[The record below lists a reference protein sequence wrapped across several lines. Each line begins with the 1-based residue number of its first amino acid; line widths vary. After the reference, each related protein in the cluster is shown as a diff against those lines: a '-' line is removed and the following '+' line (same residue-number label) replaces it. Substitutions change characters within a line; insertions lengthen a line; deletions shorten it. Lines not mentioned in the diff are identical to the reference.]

1 MSDSDRRFEI
11 TGTQIVASL
20 LAAITGAI
28 AASYLGIAGTII
40 GTAVMSVAS
49 TAGAAVYKAYLGR
62 TARRLKAKAPV
73 IAQRAAERMTPTST
87 RGGTRHG
94 QANGN
99 TPTRADQTRLDQTR
113 TDRTVTG
120 QARLDQTRTDRTLTG
135 QAHVDQTRADRT
147 YVVGQTAADQAYV
160 GQAHEG
166 QADDEPTQVLSA
178 VGGGE
183 PPARPGRGKPG
194 RRESAGWLRR
204 QPRWVLAALVS
215 LAIFVGAVAGVS
227 VVELAAGKPLSALVW
242 HHKGTGTTVGGLVGG
257 QSSPTKP
264 TTPATHPATTHPATT
279 APASTAPTSP
289 SPSPSVTPTSPS
301 PSPTP
306 TATSPSAS
314 TSPTAGA
321 THTS

>member
-11 TGTQIVASL
+11 TGTQVVASL

-87 RGGTRHG
+87 RGGTQHG
-94 QANGN
+94 Q
-99 TPTRADQTRLDQTR
+99 T
-113 TDRTVTG
+113 
-120 QARLDQTRTDRTLTG
+120 
-135 QAHVDQTRADRT
+135 H
-147 YVVGQTAADQAYV
+147 V
-160 GQAHEG
+160 GQADG
-166 QADDEPTQVLSA
+166 EPTQVLSA
-178 VGGGE
+178 IGGGE

-194 RRESAGWLRR
+194 KQESAGWLRR

-227 VVELAAGKPLSALVW
+227 AVELAAGKPLSALVW

-264 TTPATHPATTHPATT
+264 TTPATHPATTQPATT
-279 APASTAPTSP
+279 APASTTPTSP
-289 SPSPSVTPTSPS
+289 SPSPSVTPTSSS

-306 TATSPSAS
+306 TTSPSVS

-321 THTS
+321 THT

>member
-11 TGTQIVASL
+11 TGTQVVASL

-87 RGGTRHG
+87 QHG
-94 QANGN
+94 QANGD
-99 TPTRADQTRLDQTR
+99 TPTRADQTRLDLTR
-113 TDRTVTG
+113 TD
-120 QARLDQTRTDRTLTG
+120 QTRANQTLAG
-135 QAHVDQTRADRT
+135 QAHLDQARADRT
-147 YVVGQTAADQAYV
+147 YVVGQSAADQAYV
-160 GQAHEG
+160 GQTPADQAYVGQTHVG
-166 QADDEPTQVLSA
+166 QADGEPTQVLSA
-178 VGGGE
+178 VGGAE

-194 RRESAGWLRR
+194 RQESAGWLRR

-264 TTPATHPATTHPATT
+264 TTPVTHPATTHPATT
-279 APASTAPTSP
+279 APASTTPTSP
-289 SPSPSVTPTSPS
+289 SPSPSVTPTSSS

>member
-11 TGTQIVASL
+11 TGTQVVASL

-62 TARRLKAKAPV
+62 TARRLKTKAPV
-73 IAQRAAERMTPTST
+73 IAQRAAERMTATST
-87 RGGTRHG
+87 QHG

-99 TPTRADQTRLDQTR
+99 TPTRADQT
-113 TDRTVTG
+113 
-120 QARLDQTRTDRTLTG
+120 LTG
-135 QAHVDQTRADRT
+135 QAHVDQARADRT
-147 YVVGQTAADQAYV
+147 YVVGQTPADQAYAGQTHV
-160 GQAHEG
+160 GQTHVGE
-166 QADDEPTQVLSA
+166 ADGEPTQVLSA

-194 RRESAGWLRR
+194 RREPAGWLRR
-204 QPRWVLAALVS
+204 QPRWVLAALAS
-215 LAIFVGAVAGVS
+215 LAIFAGAVAGVS

-264 TTPATHPATTHPATT
+264 ATPATHPATTHPATT
-279 APASTAPTSP
+279 APASTTPTSP
-289 SPSPSVTPTSPS
+289 SPSPSVTPTSSS

-306 TATSPSAS
+306 TTTSPSAS

>member
-11 TGTQIVASL
+11 TGTQVVASL

-62 TARRLKAKAPV
+62 TARRLKTKAPV
-73 IAQRAAERMTPTST
+73 IAQRAAERMTATST
-87 RGGTRHG
+87 RGGGTQHG
-94 QANGN
+94 QANGD
-99 TPTRADQTRLDQTR
+99 TP
-113 TDRTVTG
+113 
-120 QARLDQTRTDRTLTG
+120 
-135 QAHVDQTRADRT
+135 TRADRT
-147 YVVGQTAADQAYV
+147 YAGPV
-160 GQAHEG
+160 
-166 QADDEPTQVLSA
+166 
-178 VGGGE
+178 
-183 PPARPGRGKPG
+183 RPGRGKTG
-194 RRESAGWLRR
+194 RPQSAGWLRR
-204 QPRWVLAALVS
+204 QPRWVLAALAS
-215 LAIFVGAVAGVS
+215 LAIFAGAVAGVS

-264 TTPATHPATTHPATT
+264 ATPATHPATTHPATT
-279 APASTAPTSP
+279 APASTTPTSP
-289 SPSPSVTPTSPS
+289 SPSPSVTPTSSS

-306 TATSPSAS
+306 TTTSPSAS